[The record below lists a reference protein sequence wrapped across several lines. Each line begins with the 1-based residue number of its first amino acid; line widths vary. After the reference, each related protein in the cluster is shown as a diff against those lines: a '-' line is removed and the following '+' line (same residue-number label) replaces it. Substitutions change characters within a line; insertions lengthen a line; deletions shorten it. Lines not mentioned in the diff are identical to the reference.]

1 MSTMDLFDTGRD
13 PQWDF
18 VGPPGSFTATAA
30 DNSPFRIADTSSAG
44 TPTYV
49 LGNTGSDI
57 GALTVTHDN
66 TSEVQNVCVYQS
78 DLLQFDI
85 DDLIRFE
92 ARIKMGQAAVNAA
105 TTLSFGLI
113 SARNDTH
120 TSATAL
126 AAFSIVGG
134 TSTTVVYVETDDNV
148 TDTAP
153 VSTGKT
159 LINAYKT
166 FAIDFSN
173 GKSDVRFFID
183 GNPVATRTTFTM
195 AGYSSGLQAYLQLQK
210 SAATSTDA
218 VTIDYFR
225 IVARRPGLR

>member
-1 MSTMDLFDTGRD
+1 MSAMDLFDTCHS

-30 DNSPFRIADTSSAG
+30 DNSPWRIADTSSAG

-57 GALTVTHDN
+57 GALTLTFDN
-66 TSEVQNVCVYQS
+66 TSEIQNVCVYQS
-78 DLLQFDI
+78 DFLQFDI

-92 ARIKMGQAAVNAA
+92 CRVKMGQASVDSA

-113 SARNDTH
+113 SARNDAH
-120 TSATAL
+120 TAATAV
-126 AAFSIVGG
+126 AAFSVVGG
-134 TSTTVVYVETDDNV
+134 TSTTVVYAETDDNV

-173 GKSDVRFFID
+173 GKSDVRFYID
-183 GNPVATRTTFTM
+183 GQPVCVSTTFTM
-195 AGYSSGLQAYLQLQK
+195 AGYSSGLQCYLQLQK
-210 SAATSTDA
+210 TADTNTDA

-225 IVARRPGLR
+225 IVARRPIR